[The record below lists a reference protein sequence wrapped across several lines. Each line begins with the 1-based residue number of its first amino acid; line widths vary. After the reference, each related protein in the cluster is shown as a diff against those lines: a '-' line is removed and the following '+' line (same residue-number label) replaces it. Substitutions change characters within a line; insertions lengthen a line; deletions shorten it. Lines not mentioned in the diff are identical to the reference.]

1 MRVFSWGYPSN
12 SSHLGP
18 VELLPEGVE
27 NLGVAL
33 LGVLLHVPA
42 PVLSPAAF
50 KCTRRQTVRAPAFKC
65 TNLRPSSVLRSADME
80 KL

>member
-1 MRVFSWGYPSN
+1 MRVFLWGYPSN

-33 LGVLLHVPA
+33 LGVLLHEEPA
-42 PVLSPAAF
+42 CALLG
-50 KCTRRQTVRAPAFKC
+50 K
-65 TNLRPSSVLRSADME
+65 LREFLPQ
-80 KL
+80 